1 MADIVTQGDK
11 LSITLTMYRAD
22 DDSTKTRTFSI
33 DNPVIDETGE
43 QFRQKLQ
50 ALQNFLLGDGATLI
64 QPTGWRDD
72 DSTEAEYTTT
82 AVAFA
87 TSSEVETKWDTKLPR
102 NLTIAPSTISLS
114 SLSDDLAAEA
124 VATISGDNTSGL
136 IIKRLNAQAA
146 YIYETTTSV
155 VNTQN
160 YEVFLAVS
168 SVDSAESAGAQFEF
182 YVPAEGVYQEG
193 SVTLTITR

>member
-33 DNPVIDETGE
+33 DNPVVDGTGE

-72 DSTEAEYTTT
+72 DSTENEYVTA
-82 AVAFA
+82 AVAFS
-87 TSSEVETKWDTKLPR
+87 TSTEVETKWDTRLSR
-102 NLTIAPSTISLS
+102 NLALSQTQLTSTNISEQQISPTEVTLTGEGITASMINVTFTNQSGDGHAFLNLQDTDSGVLICLVTDETS
-114 SLSDDLAAEA
+114 SSWR
-124 VATISGDNTSGL
+124 ATINF
-136 IIKRLNAQAA
+136 AVP
-146 YIYETTTSV
+146 ET
-155 VNTQN
+155 
-160 YEVFLAVS
+160 
-168 SVDSAESAGAQFEF
+168 
-182 YVPAEGVYQEG
+182 GVYQAE
-193 SVTLTITR
+193 SVNLRIA